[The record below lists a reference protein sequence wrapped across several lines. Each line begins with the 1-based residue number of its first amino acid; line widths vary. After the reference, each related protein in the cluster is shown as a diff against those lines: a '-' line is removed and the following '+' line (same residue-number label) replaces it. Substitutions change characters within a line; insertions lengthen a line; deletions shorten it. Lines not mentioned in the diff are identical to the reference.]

1 MKKKKEEQEDEEG
14 RRKCRNR
21 LLGDPLALKK
31 NGTLVN
37 LSHPGL
43 WAFLRGECECGETC
57 LGVRRSQ
64 KTVCVCMLGS
74 DLCNVGWGL
83 LATAQEEEM
92 MGHCTGGDR
101 TMMMCHHYY
110 YYYLCDDQLCD
121 QHWELPG
128 KAFSLFR
135 ITLGDYGSS
144 RMDSRW
150 SFTEFIFF
158 G

>member
-1 MKKKKEEQEDEEG
+1 
-14 RRKCRNR
+14 
-21 LLGDPLALKK
+21 
-31 NGTLVN
+31 
-37 LSHPGL
+37 
-43 WAFLRGECECGETC
+43 
-57 LGVRRSQ
+57 
-64 KTVCVCMLGS
+64 MLGS

-83 LATAQEEEM
+83 LAAAQEEEM

-135 ITLGDYGSS
+135 ITLGDYGSN